1 MQNGFVRVAAFS
13 PALRVADCAYNADRI
28 IDAIDQAVQSQVSVL
43 TLPELCITGYTCGD
57 LFLQQTLLQGAL
69 HALERI
75 TASTRGKNLL
85 VLVGL
90 PIANNQKLY
99 NCAAVLF
106 DGHLL
111 GIVPKTHL
119 PDYAEFFEPRYF
131 SPAPADNAQITVNG
145 QTVPFGTHLLFC
157 ALQLSELQVGVEICE
172 DLWVAAPPS
181 IRHARAGATI
191 ICNLSASNET
201 VGKSDYRRMLVSSQ
215 SARLLCGYV
224 YADAGEDESTTDM
237 VFAAHHLI
245 GENGS
250 ILAET
255 TPFDRGFAMSEIDVA
270 YLAAE
275 RRRISSHQVDTT
287 GYEKIAFDLQ
297 IHPTPLSRHFAKE
310 PFVPQ
315 DPVLR
320 QRRCEDIL
328 QIQAH
333 GLARRVRHT
342 SAKSLVIG
350 ISGGLDSCL
359 ALLVAVRA
367 MSLLNRPVTE
377 ITAVTM
383 PCFGTT
389 ARTKNNAV
397 TLCQLLGIPAKT
409 INIAESVSRH
419 FADIEHDPDN
429 HNVVFENAQARERTQ
444 VLMDLANEQ
453 GGLVVGTGDLSELA
467 LGWATYNGDH
477 MSMYGVNASVPKTL
491 IRHLVAHE
499 AAAADNPQLASV
511 LRDILDTPVS
521 PELLPGNGEEIA
533 QKTEELVG
541 PYLLHDF
548 YLFYCIRRGY
558 DPAKVLRIARDAF
571 ANEFNDS
578 TLRYWLHNFYRRFF
592 SQQFKRSCLP
602 DGPKVGS
609 LSLSPR
615 GDWRMPSDAFA
626 SLWMAELD
634 RLDQEAQSRT
644 K

>member
-13 PALRVADCAYNADRI
+13 PELHVADCSFNADKI
-28 IDAIDQAVQSQVSVL
+28 IDAIDQAVLSKVSVL
-43 TLPELCITGYTCGD
+43 TFPELCITGYTCGD
-57 LFLQQTLLQGAL
+57 LFLQHTLLCGAL
-69 HALERI
+69 NALERI
-75 TASTRGKNLL
+75 TASTLGKNIL
-85 VLVGL
+85 VFVGL
-90 PIANNQKLY
+90 PIEKDQKLF
-99 NCAAVLF
+99 NCAVALF

-111 GIVPKTHL
+111 GVIPKTNL
-119 PDYAEFFEPRYF
+119 PDYGEFFEPRYF
-131 SPAPADNAQITVNG
+131 SPAPTDNTQITING
-145 QTVPFGTHLLFC
+145 QTIPFGTHILF
-157 ALQLSELQVGVEICE
+157 AAPQMPDLQIGVEICE
-172 DLWVAAPPS
+172 DLWVASPPS
-181 IRHARAGATI
+181 VAHACAGATL

-224 YADAGEDESTTDM
+224 YADASEGESTTDM
-237 VFAAHHLI
+237 VFAAHNLI
-245 GENGS
+245 SENGT

-255 TPFDRGFAMSEIDVA
+255 NPFDRCFVYSEIDVA

-275 RRRISSHQVDTT
+275 RRRISSHQVHTSDYT
-287 GYEKIAFDLQ
+287 KIAFDLQ
-297 IHPTPLSRHFAKE
+297 VHKTPLSRQFGKE

-315 DPVLR
+315 DAVMR
-320 QRRCEDIL
+320 QHRCEEIL

-342 SAKSLVIG
+342 SAKCLVIG

-367 MSLLNRPVTE
+367 MSLLNRPVTD

-389 ARTKNNAV
+389 VRTKNNAV
-397 TLCQLLGIPAKT
+397 TLCTLLEIPAKT
-409 INIAESVSRH
+409 INISESVSHH
-419 FADIEHDPDN
+419 FTDIAHDPAN

-499 AAAADNPQLASV
+499 ASATKNPQLASV
-511 LRDILDTPVS
+511 LQDILDTPVS

-558 DPAKVLRIARDAF
+558 TPGKVLRIARDTF
-571 ANEFNDS
+571 ANEYDDQ
-578 TLRYWLHNFYRRFF
+578 TLRYWLRNFYRRFF

-615 GDWRMPSDAFA
+615 GDWRMPSDASA
-626 SLWMAELD
+626 SLWIAELD
-634 RLDQEAQSRT
+634 QLDQAGQD
-644 K
+644 